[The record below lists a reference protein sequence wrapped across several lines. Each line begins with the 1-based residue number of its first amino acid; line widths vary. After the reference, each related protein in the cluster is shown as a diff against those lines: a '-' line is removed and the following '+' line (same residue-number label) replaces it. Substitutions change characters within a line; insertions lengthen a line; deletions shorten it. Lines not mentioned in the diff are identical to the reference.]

1 MNRFPLD
8 GEYLV
13 ILAGSPRGG
22 EKTWESLFNNVIN
35 PLNADLAICCSN
47 KWDQNNSLFK
57 NAKYKWIFDEYED
70 YRDYYREKFNGSWEK
85 YFKTGI
91 DTGLYSSGLV
101 HFVFKDIIKD
111 QYLEILEKYKY
122 IIYTRFDQFY
132 LDRHPKVKDNEILIP
147 EGEDYSGICDRH
159 AAFPS
164 KYSEEFLSI
173 CEYIDNKIALENVPD
188 FNNCETTFLSHM
200 QANGLV
206 NKVKRFKRTQFT
218 ASLKGEHTNWRVA
231 KYRIYLYKN
240 LMTKY
245 PNEFM
250 DSVRNIIETTSHPRF
265 FIRKPIISLNYYYLK
280 FRRLAGRIKSNF

>member
-1 MNRFPLD
+1 MNNIASNK
-8 GEYLV
+8 EYLV

-57 NAKYKWIFDEYED
+57 NAKYKWIFNEYDD
-70 YRDYYREKFNGSWEK
+70 YKDYYKERFKGTWEE

-91 DTGLYSSGLV
+91 DTGLYTSGLV
-101 HFVFKDIIKD
+101 HFVFKDIIKN

-132 LDRHPKVKDNEILIP
+132 LNTHPEVKDNEILIP
-147 EGEDYSGICDRH
+147 EGEDYFGICDRH

-164 KYSEEFLSI
+164 KYSEDFLSI
-173 CEYIDNKIALENVPD
+173 CEYVDNKIALENVPD

-200 QANGLV
+200 KANGLL
-206 NKVKRFKRTQFT
+206 NKVKRFKRMQFT

-231 KYRIYLYKN
+231 KYRVYFYKD

-250 DSVRNIIETTSHPRF
+250 DGVKNTIDAMSLTKF
-265 FIRKPIISLNYYYLK
+265 LFQKPIISLNYYYLK
-280 FRRLAGRIKSNF
+280 LRRIVGRIKSNF